1 MFTIQLLE
9 GQVLL
14 GALSK
19 RIFSG
24 PTGRPV
30 YKLRN
35 RQAHTN
41 RPLVHY
47 CSLSCLNPRVVE
59 LDHSEETGYANVRM
73 RARRGRDCIAV
84 RRQRLAETVTWQ
96 QTWRQPDLT
105 WGCSLDT
112 GRDDGAFLPRRVV
125 PQGPAPCTSPRT
137 PLMSCDPVKVCAACR
152 AAELWLYFSHHYLS
166 FLLLF
171 FPSVVYK
178 LAAYYSSQHV
188 SSTLLRIPLIF
199 HLSYS
204 LSLVCLLFLV
214 FVFFVL
220 P

>member
-125 PQGPAPCTSPRT
+125 PQGPAPAL
-137 PLMSCDPVKVCAACR
+137 PLAHPWWVVIPLKSAQPV
-152 AAELWLYFSHHYLS
+152 ELLNFGFTFPIIICLFFSFSFFLS
-166 FLLLF
+166 FLSLQCITPLNMFLL
-171 FPSVVYK
+171 
-178 LAAYYSSQHV
+178 L
-188 SSTLLRIPLIF
+188 
-199 HLSYS
+199 
-204 LSLVCLLFLV
+204 C
-214 FVFFVL
+214 
-220 P
+220 